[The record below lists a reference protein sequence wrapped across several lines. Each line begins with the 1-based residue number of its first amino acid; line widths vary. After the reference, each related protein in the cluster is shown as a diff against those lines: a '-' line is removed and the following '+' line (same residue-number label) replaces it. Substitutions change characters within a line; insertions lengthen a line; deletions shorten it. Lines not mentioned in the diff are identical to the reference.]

1 MINNWYKKPLVVG
14 IIVLFI
20 GVSALPIVSSK
31 SVSSPI
37 EMLLE
42 HGVESVDNDEIESL
56 DGYDEIISYISG
68 LGYILEDSGIWLLF
82 YRRNLHMNQ
91 GHFSIIS
98 ITKNPAERI
107 VKREAS
113 SVRIPHFFGILYHVG
128 GHYGEVLGFGL
139 GNL

>member
-1 MINNWYKKPLVVG
+1 MMRNSCFKKALVVG

-68 LGYILEDSGIWLLF
+68 LGYILEDSGI
-82 YRRNLHMNQ
+82 
-91 GHFSIIS
+91 
-98 ITKNPAERI
+98 
-107 VKREAS
+107 
-113 SVRIPHFFGILYHVG
+113 
-128 GHYGEVLGFGL
+128 
-139 GNL
+139 